1 MNLAKIIFLC
11 YFYVDNKMQRKY
23 SVTSFPDRNEKLY

>member
-11 YFYVDNKMQRKY
+11 YFYVDTQILCHIF
-23 SVTSFPDRNEKLY
+23 SDGNEKLY